1 MENQDAYHNQCNVNT
16 AYEPGLNEQDDREG
30 ERGEQLLSLIGQDS
44 LPPEALR
51 NLRSAKTSVTTI
63 SELSG
68 QRNPVLQYGG
78 EDLAGEVEHRR
89 RRAPHLS
96 GVVRSGGG
104 VMTCRYSP
112 RSEAVSLAGLRIRYC
127 LQGP

>member
-1 MENQDAYHNQCNVNT
+1 VGRNPRRLEVGVRPDGGLEGSTEEALMENQDAYHNQCNVNT

-63 SELSG
+63 S
-68 QRNPVLQYGG
+68 
-78 EDLAGEVEHRR
+78 
-89 RRAPHLS
+89 
-96 GVVRSGGG
+96 
-104 VMTCRYSP
+104 
-112 RSEAVSLAGLRIRYC
+112 
-127 LQGP
+127 